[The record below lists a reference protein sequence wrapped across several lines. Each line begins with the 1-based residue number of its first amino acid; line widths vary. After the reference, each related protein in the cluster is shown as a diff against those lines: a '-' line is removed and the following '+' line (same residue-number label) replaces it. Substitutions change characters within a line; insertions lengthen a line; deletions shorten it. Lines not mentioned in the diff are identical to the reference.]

1 MELSPGLLLPIGFP
15 TRSDLIFLNTNC
27 MRHESRFCKTKTSF
41 GEMHTFDHS
50 RMECFSR
57 EKLCIR
63 ILLLDGLSILAKNG
77 EGNVCFCGG
86 SMTKQVG

>member
-1 MELSPGLLLPIGFP
+1 MMELPPGLLQSIIGFT

-41 GEMHTFDHS
+41 GEMHTFD
-50 RMECFSR
+50 
-57 EKLCIR
+57 KLCIR
-63 ILLLDGLSILAKNG
+63 ILLLDGLSMLAKNG

-86 SMTKQVG
+86 SMIKQVG